1 MRTVWSLL
9 PALVLALEVD
19 VLSSNLSQ
27 TEARS
32 EADTSIM
39 GRILDTWKSLRAALL
54 TLLYTVNSLL
64 TINSQKA
71 FILYTFLLAH
81 KVVKK
86 YTFERFLFHG

>member
-64 TINSQKA
+64 TIYSQKA